1 MGLTPAGVPVRA
13 AAAGLYRLSEFGVPG
28 AGDVD
33 ADYADMENVR
43 TGIRA
48 QLTATTA
55 AYEYGVS
62 GTWTSD
68 EVIATT
74 TSALGAPSGTD
85 TDFFVDG
92 TTGDRRPIKPLGE
105 MSADEQ
111 RAYNAWL
118 NSDQVGDAIAGDRT
132 VAGQR
137 MDEVIDSLEHR

>member
-1 MGLTPAGVPVRA
+1 MRRVEVVNGL
-13 AAAGLYRLSEFGVPG
+13 
-28 AGDVD
+28 D

-55 AYEYGVS
+55 AYEYGVR

-68 EVIATT
+68 EVIATAS
-74 TSALGAPSGTD
+74 SALSAPAGTD

-92 TTGDRRPIKPLGE
+92 TTGDNRPIKPFGE
-105 MSADEQ
+105 MSSDEQ

-118 NSDQVGDAIAGDRT
+118 NSDRVGDAIAGDRT